1 MLKEICLSLL
11 LSCESID
18 RRLGLQWPI
27 LQTLQTSTIMSEI
40 VYSQAAP
47 MLVQLNPIQYNCL
60 GYRSQQS

>member
-1 MLKEICLSLL
+1 MLRKICFSLL
-11 LSCESID
+11 FSCESID

-47 MLVQLNPIQYNCL
+47 MLVQLIPI
-60 GYRSQQS
+60 